1 MAQWIGLPHRPAHWR
16 LQDALDTACGL
27 RLNDPA
33 PQARPPTNLRA
44 RPLSVDMLRPGRS
57 SRGKGRGIRTLVRWF
72 IVIVAAVISHG
83 EPGADFAGF
92 GGADGGVPGEGLL
105 SVVPG
110 LN

>member
-1 MAQWIGLPHRPAHWR
+1 MDRSSPPACPLAPARRPRHRLRPAAQR
-16 LQDALDTACGL
+16 PSA
-27 RLNDPA
+27 
-33 PQARPPTNLRA
+33 QARPPTNLRA

-105 SVVPG
+105 PVVPG